1 MLRNCNIL
9 SDMRIFQYMA
19 GELIVIKIGSN
30 VLTDTQGRLDKRS
43 FRRIAGQVKK
53 LYQQNKRLIIV
64 SSGAITCGTE
74 RLKIDYRQ
82 RTIPQ
87 KQAAAAVGQSLLMNY
102 YMKYLR
108 PIPLGQVLLTA
119 EAISNKERS
128 QNLLNTIEQL
138 LKMRVIPIINE
149 NDSVVVDEIK
159 FGDNDSLSARVA
171 ALVKAHRLM
180 IMTDI
185 DGLYD
190 SNPRQNPQA
199 KLLHTVEKVTPEIIK
214 VAGGTG
220 TYKGTGGM
228 FSKVQAAKLATEAG
242 IETYLVNGYRRNIL
256 FDALKHTA
264 ECTWFRV

>member
-1 MLRNCNIL
+1 
-9 SDMRIFQYMA
+9 MA
-19 GELIVIKIGSN
+19 SELIVVKIGSN
-30 VLTDTQGRLDKRS
+30 VLTDAQGRLDKRS
-43 FRRIAGQVKK
+43 FRRIAGQIKK
-53 LYQQNKRLIIV
+53 FYQQDKHLIVV

-74 RLKIDYRQ
+74 RLKIDYQQ

-102 YMKYLR
+102 YTKFLR

-119 EAISNKERS
+119 YAVSNKERA
-128 QNLLNTIEQL
+128 QNLRNTIDQL

-159 FGDNDSLSARVA
+159 FGDNDLLSAQVA
-171 ALVKAHRLM
+171 ALVKADRLL

-190 SNPRQNPQA
+190 GNPRKNKSAQ
-199 KLLHTVEKVTPEIIK
+199 LLRVVDKITPEIIK
-214 VAGGTG
+214 MAGGAG
-220 TYKGTGGM
+220 TRKGTGGM
-228 FSKVQAAKLATEAG
+228 FSKVRAAKLATEAKV
-242 IETYLVNGYRRNIL
+242 ETFIVNGFRQNIL

-264 ECTWFRV
+264 ECTWFKVCV

>member
-1 MLRNCNIL
+1 MT
-9 SDMRIFQYMA
+9 
-19 GELIVIKIGSN
+19 GELIVVKIGSN
-30 VLTDTQGRLDKRS
+30 VLTDAQGRLDRWS
-43 FRRIAGQVKK
+43 FRRIARQIKK
-53 LYQQNKRLIIV
+53 LYLQNKKLIIV

-102 YMKYLR
+102 YTKYLW
-108 PIPLGQVLLTA
+108 PVPVGQVLLTA

-128 QNLLNTIEQL
+128 QNLCNAIEQL

-159 FGDNDSLSARVA
+159 FGDNDTLSAQVA
-171 ALVKAHRLM
+171 VLVKANKLI

-199 KLLHTVEKVTPEIIK
+199 QLLHVVEKVTPEIIK

-228 FSKVQAAKLATEAG
+228 FSKVQAAKLATGSG
-242 IETYLVNGYRRNIL
+242 IETYLVNGCRKNIL
-256 FDALKHTA
+256 FDALKHKA
-264 ECTWFRV
+264 ECTRFKV